1 MTQLAPAVQP
11 RDWAVLFTLSL
22 VWGTSYILIKKCLV
36 VFTPVEVAVLRLSIS
51 ALAFLPLFL
60 RQVRR
65 IERRQLGLLFA
76 VGLTG
81 TGLPSF
87 LFPLA
92 QTQVN
97 SSVAGMLNSLTPLFT
112 LLLGIAFFGLRAGS
126 SRFAGIGLGLVGALL
141 LAYFQPGDGDY
152 TNVWYAGFI
161 ILATVCYA
169 TSTNLV
175 GRHLRQM
182 PTLTITTVS
191 FFLVGAPMWVYVL
204 GFSAI
209 PERLVAVPGA
219 WTALGYVAVL
229 ALFATVLA
237 SIIYYRLI
245 QWTNPVFSSTVS
257 YLVPV
262 VALFWGVVDAE
273 VINYWQLLALVLI
286 LFGVYLSRK

>member
-1 MTQLAPAVQP
+1 MTQLTTAVKP
-11 RDWAVLFTLSL
+11 RDWAVLFALSL

-60 RQVRR
+60 RHIRR

-112 LLLGIAFFGLRAGS
+112 LLLGVAFFGLRVGS
-126 SRFAGIGLGLVGALL
+126 SRFAGIGLGLAGALL
-141 LAYFQPGDGDY
+141 LAYFQPGNGDY

-161 ILATVCYA
+161 ILATACYA

-175 GRHLRQM
+175 GSYLRQM
-182 PTLTITTVS
+182 PTLTITSVS
-191 FFLVGAPMWVYVL
+191 FFLVGAPMWIYVF

-219 WTALGYVAVL
+219 WTALGYVTIL
-229 ALFATVLA
+229 ALVATVLA
-237 SIIYYRLI
+237 SIIFYRLI

-262 VALFWGVVDAE
+262 VALLWGIVDAE
-273 VINYWQLLALVLI
+273 VINHWQLLALVLI

>member
-1 MTQLAPAVQP
+1 MTQLTTAVKP
-11 RDWAVLFTLSL
+11 RDWAVLIALSL

-36 VFTPVEVAVLRLSIS
+36 VFTPIEVAVLRLSIS

-60 RQVRR
+60 RHLKR
-65 IERRQLGLLFA
+65 IRRRQLGLLFA
-76 VGLTG
+76 VGVTG

-112 LLLGIAFFGLRAGS
+112 LLLGVAFFGFRSGPA
-126 SRFAGIGLGLVGALL
+126 RFLGIGLGLIGAIL
-141 LAYFQPGDGDY
+141 LAYFQPGNGD
-152 TNVWYAGFI
+152 TSNVWYAGFI
-161 ILATVCYA
+161 VLATVCYA

-175 GRHLRQM
+175 GRYLRDM
-182 PTLTITTVS
+182 PTLTITSVS
-191 FFLVGAPMWVYVL
+191 FFLVGAPMWIYL
-204 GFSAI
+204 FGFSEVAD
-209 PERLVAVPGA
+209 RLATTPGA
-219 WTALGYVAVL
+219 WTALGYVVIL

-237 SIIYYRLI
+237 SIIFYRLI

-262 VALFWGVVDAE
+262 VALLWGVVDAE
-273 VINYWQLLALVLI
+273 VINSWQLVALI
-286 LFGVYLSRK
+286 LILSGVYLSRK